1 MLSHLIIQLKCPV
14 HSDPGRRRCH
24 VWQPNSIPSFTSV
37 HEVLLLQAIGT
48 FMLASAHQCAAHRVH
63 VLLLLSCSGLNIQ
76 AINDGYQG
84 YNPMSK
90 GDI

>member
-14 HSDPGRRRCH
+14 HSDLGRRQCH

-48 FMLASAHQCAAHRVH
+48 FMLASAIN
-63 VLLLLSCSGLNIQ
+63 VLHIRCMFCCYCLAQ
-76 AINDGYQG
+76 D
-84 YNPMSK
+84 
-90 GDI
+90 